1 MITKRWKSPIT
12 GDETYMRRFMK
23 NFRRFC
29 ENVGDRL
36 LAFWNE
42 YQKNEQIEPSL
53 SQNHTN
59 HLNHMNHDQLS

>member
-1 MITKRWKSPIT
+1 MITKRWKTPIT

-42 YQKNEQIEPSL
+42 YREKEKIESPTSQISNN
-53 SQNHTN
+53 SN
-59 HLNHMNHDQLS
+59 HLNHLNHD